1 MAGFQLTEAE
11 KIALTRKRL
20 GETQGQFATRFNLQA
35 LAVTKWENGEA
46 SPKKSEHRAILTR
59 LFETVLQE
67 EDESQFE
74 TAAYQLNL
82 PFDAPVR
89 IDFRVSPLDTDRVR
103 LGVQVMRK
111 VG

>member
-1 MAGFQLTEAE
+1 MTGIQLTEAE

-20 GETQGQFATRFNLQA
+20 GETQDTFAARFSLQA

-46 SPKKSEHRAILTR
+46 HPKKAEHRAILAR
-59 LFETVLQE
+59 LFEDVLKE
-67 EDESQFE
+67 EDDSMYE

-89 IDFRVSPLDTDRVR
+89 IDFRISPLSADRVR
-103 LGVQVMRK
+103 FHAEVIRK
-111 VG
+111 AS